1 MVANVIYILP
11 RLRSYPTKGALALV
25 LLPQVCFSKSKKA
38 SCNADRQI
46 ETGAQ
51 EHISAMYNMIVE

>member
-1 MVANVIYILP
+1 M
-11 RLRSYPTKGALALV
+11 KGALALV

-51 EHISAMYNMIVE
+51 EHISAMYNMIAC